1 MVSSMIQVVEVLADL
16 FRAAPMCSTDDG
28 SRRGRSTAAS
38 SGRRPRHQ
46 RRLLVSA
53 GVLPQREEYLSRLE
67 TAFSR
72 MIEQTPGEDR
82 GSSPG
87 ISNGTCCRVS
97 GDGSRPAVTRTN
109 MHPGTRH
116 AVRAAT
122 PGRRT
127 PLARREEIGSL
138 RQPVLDQW
146 LTRRR
151 SDAISVSVFLRWAGR
166 HRFAPS
172 VNLPVQRINDP
183 MDFNDPAQQG
193 DCCAAVCTT
202 TPSAPDPTSRHPGV
216 DVRTA
221 RKHNRATTRL
231 ARHGGTV
238 HHPCGSHLMP
248 SRSVN
253 RSRPSCATPLRERSP
268 RWQSAE

>member
-1 MVSSMIQVVEVLADL
+1 MIQVVEVLADL

-138 RQPVLDQW
+138 RQPVLDQ
-146 LTRRR
+146 LMQQSRL
-151 SDAISVSVFLRWAGR
+151 DECQD
-166 HRFAPS
+166 RFSARAH
-172 VNLPVQRINDP
+172 VQRTGLP
-183 MDFNDPAQQG
+183 QRHAQPHR
-193 DCCAAVCTT
+193 ACTFDLIDEDAQC
-202 TPSAPDPTSRHPGV
+202 SH
-216 DVRTA
+216 A
-221 RKHNRATTRL
+221 R
-231 ARHGGTV
+231 G
-238 HHPCGSHLMP
+238 
-248 SRSVN
+248 
-253 RSRPSCATPLRERSP
+253 
-268 RWQSAE
+268 